1 MKTGEGIK
9 KETETVVQHFQELL
23 TTVGERLLIW
33 VILNAQTWIKANGKQ
48 YGWCWGEAQ
57 LEPWHFT
64 YDLGI
69 VLKKVCRLKI
79 KLYICFLILKSMKEK
94 IAKEAEEYKNHS
106 KKDLKKVIATYKFFK
121 LLNDDTLNF
130 VFSFVMVLIPQILF
144 FGINLVTVTFS
155 IIFHFFVVW
164 RIAVK
169 KYKLKLV
176 KDDEKED
183 IEDILTII
191 NGYLNS
197 N

>member
-1 MKTGEGIK
+1 
-9 KETETVVQHFQELL
+9 
-23 TTVGERLLIW
+23 
-33 VILNAQTWIKANGKQ
+33 
-48 YGWCWGEAQ
+48 
-57 LEPWHFT
+57 
-64 YDLGI
+64 
-69 VLKKVCRLKI
+69 
-79 KLYICFLILKSMKEK
+79 MKEK
-94 IAKEAEEYKNHS
+94 IVKEAENYKNHS

-144 FGINLVTVTFS
+144 FGINFGTVTFS

-164 RIAVK
+164 QIAVK
-169 KYKLKLV
+169 TYKLKLV

-183 IEDILTII
+183 IEDILTIL